1 MIEIELWQL
10 RTWLALAGF
19 AGYSAGRLFENR
31 RSREYRRLQL
41 EADSEND
48 PDKKETIL
56 LKQAARMDG
65 AKYRNAF
72 VSAKIGGPAADWF
85 AIVVFL
91 HQAWLLSMV
100 FALYFAIET
109 LAFKTNGLLLL
120 IAGSATIFTR
130 LAEKIIRKTK
140 GLPE

>member
-19 AGYSAGRLFENR
+19 AGYSAGRFFENKR
-31 RSREYRRLQL
+31 AREYRRLQL
-41 EADSEND
+41 ESASEND
-48 PDKKETIL
+48 PDKKETIM
-56 LKQAARMDG
+56 LKQAAQMDG

-72 VSAKIGGPAADWF
+72 VSAKIGGPPADWF

-91 HQAWLLSMV
+91 HQAWLLSVV

-109 LAFKTNGLLLL
+109 LAFKTDGLLLL
-120 IAGSATIFTR
+120 IAGSATILTR
-130 LAEKIIRKTK
+130 LTEKIIRKTK